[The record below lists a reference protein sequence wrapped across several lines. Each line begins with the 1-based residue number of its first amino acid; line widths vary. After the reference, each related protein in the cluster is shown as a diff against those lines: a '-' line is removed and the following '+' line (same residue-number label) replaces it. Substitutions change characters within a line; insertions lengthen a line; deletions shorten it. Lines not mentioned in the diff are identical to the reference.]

1 MVSQLE
7 RRGVRLSRTRA
18 IPRRGMTVFVVL
30 LVITMLGAVGVFA
43 ARSSQLGVSNA
54 GRYREMTQTHYVAEA
69 GMHATVSEFAR
80 DANQYL
86 SQLRVTQSPS
96 VVTGDIYPCQDIPFN
111 GVVGFVPASTNCL
124 RLGYNVV
131 EKSAQTRS
139 GNAGLRVFVPK
150 NVAVGNVS
158 LPGSFGTANI
168 AGNFAVEITD
178 ERTVDPAPRGHAGGG
193 HWPRHFARLQGR
205 HCARDGAAHPDA
217 GRRHAARPHQRRLQ
231 VLDQRRD
238 DPRRGHRRPCRQVIV
253 RLRALAPAPVGISGE
268 KP

>member
-1 MVSQLE
+1 MALRQVVRFGVA
-7 RRGVRLSRTRA
+7 RRRS
-18 IPRRGMTVFVVL
+18 RRGMTVFVVL

-124 RLGYNVV
+124 RLGYGVV
-131 EKSAQTRS
+131 EKSARTRS
-139 GNAGLRVFVPK
+139 GNAGLQVFVPK
-150 NVAVGNVS
+150 SSAVGNVS
-158 LPGSFGTANI
+158 LPGSFGTANV

-178 ERTVDPAPRGHAGGG
+178 ERTVDPPPAGMPVAGTG
-193 HWPRHFARLQGR
+193 PGTSLVYKAVTVRATGQLIPT
-205 HCARDGAAHPDA
+205 AADGTLLDPTNDA
-217 GRRHAARPHQRRLQ
+217 FKYSTSVEMIRAE
-231 VLDQRRD
+231 
-238 DPRRGHRRPCRQVIV
+238 VIV
-253 RLRALAPAPVGISGE
+253 GPVA
-268 KP
+268 K